1 MMSTS
6 ISPLKAMEGLTFPP
20 NISNETMHEFL
31 TIWMNMELM
40 KNGTKNTKTPNETT
54 DNCLHYC
61 EHNIR
66 DFFTQYQLYHGYI
79 TLVICIFGTIANILN
94 IIILTRKEMS
104 KTPINSI
111 LKWLSVCDM
120 FVMIE
125 YIPYTSHQ
133 YIYLKGK
140 SDNSYLWTFYLLFH
154 SQFSQIL
161 HTISILLTVTLAVW
175 RYIAIKHPH
184 GVLGYCAQN
193 HHGRAIFFCFL
204 LAPVLCL
211 PAFFVFDIQ
220 DISEHNKTM
229 YQLDASEDSK
239 LYRINFWIHSVIIK
253 LLPCFILTIISFVLI
268 DVLCRANKRK
278 LKLKGYSA
286 PQAAAT
292 TVTNGQRPSKI
303 DRRTDRTTMLLV
315 AVLLLFLVTE
325 FPQGILGL
333 LSGILGK
340 CFLKRCYLL
349 FGEMMDLL
357 ALINAAIGF
366 VLYGSMS
373 KQFRITFKSLFM
385 RKRPQKIELTRVTN
399 MNHTT
404 TNV

>member
-1 MMSTS
+1 MMSTTVLPVA
-6 ISPLKAMEGLTFPP
+6 INVIDDLKKHNVTEDNLNDFI
-20 NISNETMHEFL
+20 NLLKEYS
-31 TIWMNMELM
+31 
-40 KNGTKNTKTPNETT
+40 KNTSSKLVNDTN
-54 DNCLHYC
+54 DNCTHYC
-61 EHNIR
+61 QHNIR
-66 DFFTQYQLYHGYI
+66 DFFTSYQYYHGYV

-111 LKWLSVCDM
+111 LKWLAVCDM

-125 YIPYTSHQ
+125 YIPYTYHQ
-133 YIYLKGK
+133 YIKMKGET
-140 SDNSYLWTFYLLFH
+140 DNTYSWVFYLEFH
-154 SQFSQIL
+154 SRYSQIL
-161 HTISILLTVTLAVW
+161 HTVSILLTVTLAIW

-184 GVLGYCAQN
+184 GIIGSVAQN
-193 HHGRAIFFCFL
+193 HHGRAIFACFI

-211 PAFFVFDIQ
+211 PTFFVFEINYKMDHGSAI
-220 DISEHNKTM
+220 KL
-229 YQLDASEDSK
+229 YFLDANEDSK
-239 LYRINFWIHSVIIK
+239 LYRQ
-253 LLPCFILTIISFVLI
+253 LLPCIILTIISFVLI

-278 LKLKGYSA
+278 LKLKGYNTPA
-286 PQAAAT
+286 GAN
-292 TVTNGQRPSKI
+292 NGHRNSKI

-315 AVLLLFLVTE
+315 AVLLLFLITE

-340 CFLKRCYLL
+340 CFLKRCYAL

-373 KQFRITFKSLFM
+373 KQFRITFKALFL
-385 RKRPQKIELTRVTN
+385 RQRLIKAETTRVTN
-399 MNHTT
+399 VNHTT